1 MTVSPPAVTLTERLC
16 LLPCCFDDLTP
27 LHEINADPRSWDHD
41 PSGRHATSSV
51 TRSWIERAAMRW
63 QTDGLSYWTA
73 RLGATGEV
81 VGVGGAQRHVTGS
94 WNVYYRLAPDMRGH
108 GYATEIAR
116 AGVEAALRCDPDVPV
131 IAWILPHNVAS
142 LRVVERLGF
151 VDYGAWDNPAGG
163 GVHRVYADRPV
174 AQFLAVST

>member
-1 MTVSPPAVTLTERLC
+1 MTVSPPAVTVTERLC
-16 LLPCCFDDLTP
+16 LLPCCLDDLRP
-27 LHEINADPRSWDHD
+27 LYKINADPRSWELD
-41 PSGRHATSSV
+41 PAERHANEAV

-94 WNVYYRLAPDMRGH
+94 WNVYYRLAPEMRGH
-108 GYATEIAR
+108 GYATEIAQ
-116 AGVEAALRCDPDVPV
+116 AGVEAAQLQDPDVPV
-131 IAWILPHNVAS
+131 IAWIMPHNVAS
-142 LRVVERLGF
+142 LRVMERLGF

-174 AQFLAVST
+174 VDFLAVSM